1 MKKIVCC
8 LFILSFILF
17 PTISW
22 AFFFSSPEDKVKEG
36 YLEFDKSSTIENVF
50 SGYQYSK
57 SVKWSSFKD
66 KQKRTIV
73 EARINYNLVDEINA
87 TLNNII
93 IGRNEEF
100 SLTPF
105 RRYIEW
111 TRSKEGAGS
120 VDVYIC
126 IQFAIL
132 DNDEFK
138 MKYIGVHDSKD
149 NKIDVFN
156 DALGDVERIQ
166 MINSIYK
173 NEPLILS
180 EYIYKHDYERFEKA
194 WKLIAQAIR
203 EAGAKEAREVMLAQ
217 KKKEEEI
224 RLKERNDIEKDY
236 QRWIEHL
243 KNTSFINIG
252 QFDSYYVYAIKINS
266 IDDDFIYID
275 RYKYD
280 IYKDK
285 NGKYNFNKDFL
296 ENIKIKYDSNHED
309 VISASYIKLKFS
321 INKYEQ
327 FVIPLER
334 DQVEASYYNRD
345 ITLVNSSN
353 SYVSNKASVYIRQ
366 GEKDYIGDITYKDFL
381 EPKSFER
388 KLEKYLN
395 TN

>member
-173 NEPLILS
+173 NEPLMLS

-275 RYKYD
+275 RYKW
-280 IYKDK
+280 
-285 NGKYNFNKDFL
+285 
-296 ENIKIKYDSNHED
+296 KI
-309 VISASYIKLKFS
+309 
-321 INKYEQ
+321 
-327 FVIPLER
+327 
-334 DQVEASYYNRD
+334 
-345 ITLVNSSN
+345 
-353 SYVSNKASVYIRQ
+353 
-366 GEKDYIGDITYKDFL
+366 
-381 EPKSFER
+381 
-388 KLEKYLN
+388 
-395 TN
+395 